1 MMADLAEFFG
11 HTFYRP
17 GLGPDS
23 VVVDLGASS
32 GGFAEAVSGLTGC
45 RCHCV
50 EAAPSN
56 VALIEESERIRRHH
70 YAVGGVD
77 GPVTVHVADAEFHW
91 VGTEAIAGAGALIEA
106 PGVTLETLLSELG
119 LSDVDLL
126 KVDIEGAEIAMFDA
140 APDAVLRR
148 LRQITVEFHDFI
160 DPAEGPDVERIIKRL
175 AGLGFD
181 AVVFSR
187 RFHGDVLFLNRP
199 ALGIGKARLLLYRS
213 LVKWTR
219 GVGRMLARVAGGRR

>member
-1 MMADLAEFFG
+1 MKDLAEFFG

-32 GGFAEAVSGLTGC
+32 GGFAHAVAELTGC

-50 EAAPSN
+50 EAAPDN
-56 VALIEESERIRRHH
+56 VLVIEQTDRISRHH
-70 YAVGGVD
+70 YAIGGID
-77 GPVTVHVADAEFHW
+77 GPVTVHVADEEFHW
-91 VGTEAIAGAGALIEA
+91 VGTEAIAGAGEAIEV
-106 PGVTLETLLSELG
+106 PGVTLPTLLTELG
-119 LSDVDLL
+119 LCDVDLL

-140 APDAVLRR
+140 APDDVLRR
-148 LRQITVEFHDFI
+148 MRQISIEFHDFI
-160 DPAEGPDVERIIKRL
+160 DPRQGPDVARIIKRL
-175 AGLGFD
+175 EGLGFD
-181 AVVFSR
+181 AVVFTR

-213 LVKWTR
+213 LVKWSR
-219 GVGRMLARVAGGRR
+219 GIGRMWARVGGERR